1 MGKTPQGQ
9 YQAQQPYTLAD
20 SKRQSVWILII
31 ILTITAF
38 ALFAIPNANASDNLA
53 MVQVFEPDE
62 SALFP
67 VIANMAKPKGDL
79 VTFVKQFIV
88 YERYNKGFPFYGPSA
103 LLLVVLRWIGQ
114 ENNIPFTFL
123 VLRQAI
129 SVLPMLCGLLLLVW
143 MQDRF
148 RTYRSILLYLF
159 LLIVPATIQNGFWWH
174 PDGLTLLLSVI
185 ILWLLHKDQ
194 LSFGKHF
201 YWAAA
206 VCGVLTAAKMMGVF
220 FFLTIAAVLI
230 WGLIEKRLTAGKAV
244 SSGLKFITVMG
255 AAFLISSPFLL
266 SEWGR
271 AGYLNMMRA
280 QMASLSAGYGVI
292 YTKGFLAAWPQM
304 REYFGSAVFL
314 FLSLAVC
321 VSGLAS
327 KKYRFL
333 NTLLLTWFI
342 PLTIYVTIFS
352 HFKYQYWLPVALPLL
367 SCWVQIL
374 PEKIKGFTV
383 KNWRAVAQIALSL
396 VFIVQLLSFAL
407 QSQQIFSA
415 RVHRAENNPYIQFSD
430 TAAQHLA
437 PVIGVPLRV
446 YSDYRLYV
454 PETPGWQLST
464 AYVPLDYAQ
473 IEEGNFDILLVARQR
488 VRDYLNP
495 EAQGVDPAL
504 FAESQRFYRDVEQG
518 TVEEFHFLGAD
529 EAGLIFIRRN
539 LCAQYF
545 PEARC
550 E

>member
-1 MGKTPQGQ
+1 
-9 YQAQQPYTLAD
+9 
-20 SKRQSVWILII
+20 
-31 ILTITAF
+31 
-38 ALFAIPNANASDNLA
+38 
-53 MVQVFEPDE
+53 
-62 SALFP
+62 
-67 VIANMAKPKGDL
+67 
-79 VTFVKQFIV
+79 
-88 YERYNKGFPFYGPSA
+88 
-103 LLLVVLRWIGQ
+103 
-114 ENNIPFTFL
+114 
-123 VLRQAI
+123 
-129 SVLPMLCGLLLLVW
+129 
-143 MQDRF
+143 
-148 RTYRSILLYLF
+148 
-159 LLIVPATIQNGFWWH
+159 
-174 PDGLTLLLSVI
+174 
-185 ILWLLHKDQ
+185 
-194 LSFGKHF
+194 
-201 YWAAA
+201 
-206 VCGVLTAAKMMGVF
+206 
-220 FFLTIAAVLI
+220 
-230 WGLIEKRLTAGKAV
+230 
-244 SSGLKFITVMG
+244 
-255 AAFLISSPFLL
+255 
-266 SEWGR
+266 
-271 AGYLNMMRA
+271 MMRA

-314 FLSLAVC
+314 LLSLAVC

-383 KNWRAVAQIALSL
+383 KNWRAVAQIALTL
-396 VFIVQLLSFAL
+396 VFMVQLLSFAL

-464 AYVPLDYAQ
+464 AYVPLDYTQ

-529 EAGLIFIRRN
+529 EAGLIFIQRE